1 MQSLEKLID
10 RSGKLGSLPAI
21 VYKVFEVMD
30 DPKSTATNIGKVIN
44 DDPALTAR
52 LLKLV
57 NSPFYGFTA
66 KIDTVYRAVALIG
79 HKELRSVVVA
89 ASAINVFDGIP
100 SELVSMKDFW
110 KRSLSTAVTARVL
123 AAFRRESQIERF
135 FIAGLLHDI
144 GSLLLYLKMPE
155 EMSQALQLQK
165 TDRLELAKAEVEIM
179 GFDHTEVGGG
189 LLKKWNLPAQIC
201 GSVRY
206 QLQPELAPEKEQ
218 SSAWLICL
226 ASQIVDRYFTK
237 SVLDGGQEESRKD
250 NPEDSAE
257 KNLIELGDSPFD
269 EIDVSIWQANKLDP
283 ALLPKIIEKAHQQ
296 FESSKDILL
305 S

>member
-1 MQSLEKLID
+1 LQSLEKLIE

-21 VYKVFEVMD
+21 VYKVFGEMD
-30 DPKSTATNIGKVIN
+30 DPKSTATKIGKVIN

-66 KIDTVYRAVALIG
+66 KVDTVYRAVALIG

-123 AAFRRESQIERF
+123 AAFKRESQIERF

-144 GSLLLYLKMPE
+144 GSLLLYLKMPD

-165 TDRLELAKAEVEIM
+165 NDRLELAKAEKEIM

-189 LLKKWNLPAQIC
+189 LLKKWNLPEQIC
-201 GSVRY
+201 AAVLH
-206 QLQPELAPEKEQ
+206 QLEPQQAPEKLQ
-218 SSAWLICL
+218 NAAWTICL
-226 ASQIVDRYFTK
+226 ASQIVGRHF
-237 SVLDGGQEESRKD
+237 VRHEEENSI
-250 NPEDSAE
+250 DSFDIDPQSH
-257 KNLIELGDSPFD
+257 IEA
-269 EIDVSIWQANKLDP
+269 IDVQIWQANKLDP
-283 ALLPKIIEKAHQQ
+283 ALLPKIVEKSQQQ

>member
-1 MQSLEKLID
+1 LQSLEKLIE

-21 VYKVFEVMD
+21 VYKVFSVMD

-66 KIDTVYRAVALIG
+66 KVDTVYRAVALIG

-123 AAFRRESQIERF
+123 AAFKREPQIERF

-144 GSLLLYLKMPE
+144 GSLLLYLKLPE
-155 EMSQALQLQK
+155 EMAWALSQVLGSDII
-165 TDRLELAKAEVEIM
+165 DRVELAKAEKDIM
-179 GFDHTEVGGG
+179 GFDYTEVGGE
-189 LLKKWNLPAQIC
+189 LLKKWNLPAPIC
-201 GSVRY
+201 VAVRY
-206 QLQPELAPEKEQ
+206 QLDPENAPQKEQ
-218 SSAWLICL
+218 GGAWLIAL
-226 ASQIVDRYFTK
+226 ASQIVDKYFEQ
-237 SVLDGGQEESRKD
+237 DAQENSGDDFAIEP
-250 NPEDSAE
+250 NQINLE
-257 KNLIELGDSPFD
+257 K
-269 EIDVSIWQANKLDP
+269 IDIALWQANKLDP
-283 ALLPKIIEKAHQQ
+283 QLLPKILEKAQQQ

>member
-1 MQSLEKLID
+1 MQSLEKLIE

-21 VYKVFEVMD
+21 VYKVFSVMD

-66 KIDTVYRAVALIG
+66 KVDTVYRAVALIG

-123 AAFRRESQIERF
+123 AAFKREPQIERF

-144 GSLLLYLKMPE
+144 GSLLLYLKLPE
-155 EMSQALQLQK
+155 EMSWALSQVLDSEI
-165 TDRLELAKAEVEIM
+165 TDRVELAKAEKDIM
-179 GFDHTEVGGG
+179 GFDYTEVGGE
-189 LLKKWNLPAQIC
+189 LLKKWNLPTPIC
-201 GSVRY
+201 VAVRY
-206 QLQPELAPEKEQ
+206 QLDPENAPQKEQ
-218 SSAWLICL
+218 GGAWLIAL
-226 ASQIVDRYFTK
+226 ASQIVDKYFEQDAQEN
-237 SVLDGGQEESRKD
+237 SVDDFALEPNQI
-250 NPEDSAE
+250 NLE
-257 KNLIELGDSPFD
+257 K
-269 EIDVSIWQANKLDP
+269 IDIALWQANKLDP
-283 ALLPKIIEKAHQQ
+283 QLLPKILEKAQQQ

>member
-1 MQSLEKLID
+1 MLSLEKLIE

-30 DPKSTATNIGKVIN
+30 APKSTAALIGKVIN

-79 HKELRSVVVA
+79 HEELRSVVVA
-89 ASAINVFDGIP
+89 ASAVKVFDGIP
-100 SELVSMKDFW
+100 SELMSMDDFW
-110 KRSLSTAVTARVL
+110 VRSLKVAVTARVL
-123 AAFRRESQIERF
+123 AAFKREKVIERY

-155 EMSQALQLQK
+155 EMAQVLQLQK
-165 TDRLELAKAEVEIM
+165 TDGIELCMAEKEII

-189 LLKKWNLPAQIC
+189 LLKKWNLPPQIC
-201 GSVRY
+201 GAIRY
-206 QLQPELAPEKEQ
+206 QLAPLNAPEKEQ
-218 SSAWLICL
+218 SAAWLICL
-226 ASQIVDRYFTK
+226 AGEIVTQC
-237 SVLDGGQEESRKD
+237 L
-250 NPEDSAE
+250 E
-257 KNLIELGDSPFD
+257 KELNAD
-269 EIDVSIWQANKLDP
+269 EADIDVDLWKENKLDT
-283 ALLPKIIEKAHQQ
+283 ALLPKILEKSQQQ
-296 FESSKDILL
+296 FESSKGILL